1 MKNVLILHGA
11 GNNSKGN
18 WFPWLKE
25 EVEKKGNIA
34 WVPDLPNSEHPD
46 KKAWLDT
53 IFLNK
58 QWVFDSESIIVGHS
72 AGATCILR
80 VLEQL
85 PGGVKID
92 KAILVAGPM
101 TLGSKPEIFKY
112 KESLVGGGFDW
123 KKIKDSCEKFY
134 LFYSDND
141 PYDCGINEG
150 KEIQSYI
157 GGEMFFKSG
166 EGHFNLEKGPQY
178 KQFPEVL
185 EKIVE

>member
-85 PGGVKID
+85 PGG
-92 KAILVAGPM
+92 
-101 TLGSKPEIFKY
+101 
-112 KESLVGGGFDW
+112 GGG
-123 KKIKDSCEKFY
+123 
-134 LFYSDND
+134 
-141 PYDCGINEG
+141 
-150 KEIQSYI
+150 
-157 GGEMFFKSG
+157 
-166 EGHFNLEKGPQY
+166 
-178 KQFPEVL
+178 
-185 EKIVE
+185 